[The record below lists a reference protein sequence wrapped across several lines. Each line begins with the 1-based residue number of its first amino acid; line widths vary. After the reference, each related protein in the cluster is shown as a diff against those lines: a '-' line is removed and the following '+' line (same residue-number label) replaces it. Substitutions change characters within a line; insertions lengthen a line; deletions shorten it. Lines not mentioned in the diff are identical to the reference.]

1 MKRNHRKSRSFSCH
15 EDKLVMK
22 TKPPE
27 QMALRLSN
35 HGFVYFMRPPQMLSA
50 RDLQP
55 AKRNFATEVW

>member
-1 MKRNHRKSRSFSCH
+1 MKRNHKKSRSFSCH